1 MSSDATEVMVIA
13 APQGAALALGTYRPQ
28 HERTH
33 LLCRWPDEHALAFSQ
48 RVTKRLA
55 SIQQGAT
62 VAALTFVLGS
72 DPLLHRLWSGLSHEL
87 ASVVA
92 PTGSLLVVG
101 IGASQAM
108 IVEWVDLLRGLVE
121 PSVSL
126 GAWFPGAAI

>member
-1 MSSDATEVMVIA
+1 MVISA
-13 APQGAALALGTYRPQ
+13 ARGAALALGTYRPQ

-33 LLCRWPDEHALAFSQ
+33 LLCRWPDEQALAFSQ

-55 SIQQGAT
+55 TIGRDAK

-72 DPLLHRLWSGLSHEL
+72 DPLLNRMWSGLSREL
-87 ASVVA
+87 ASAVA

>member
-1 MSSDATEVMVIA
+1 
-13 APQGAALALGTYRPQ
+13 
-28 HERTH
+28 
-33 LLCRWPDEHALAFSQ
+33 
-48 RVTKRLA
+48 VTKRLA
-55 SIQQGAT
+55 AIQRDAK

-72 DPLLHRLWSGLSHEL
+72 DPSLNRLWSGLSREL
-87 ASVVA
+87 AAVVA